1 MPLSVNELETV
12 LKRRYPKTEITYR
25 APVGGLP
32 VSVLKRF
39 DDSYAR
45 KEWGWKPLYDTPE
58 AIIDKFEK
66 DMRERP
72 RCFGLA

>member
-1 MPLSVNELETV
+1 VAVAV
-12 LKRRYPKTEITYR
+12 LKK
-25 APVGGLP
+25 
-32 VSVLKRF
+32 F

-58 AIIDKFEK
+58 AVITKFEK
-66 DMRERP
+66 DVRERP